1 MSDFQSQL
9 RVEFL
14 GNPNSDKRTVYDA
27 IRELEVNHPD
37 MVEYDSWI
45 VDEFDPAFISM
56 YVLGENVKTRYDSE
70 EEFAWAFNKRDKS
83 KDANIDWVNLYRYLD
98 ALDTHPEVQK
108 WRDGELVSLAD
119 NIMYAITTGLETV
132 KAVLDPMRG
141 DFGAPD
147 YTLF

>member
-1 MSDFQSQL
+1 MADFQSRL
-9 RVEFL
+9 RYEYL
-14 GNPNSDKRTVYDA
+14 GNPDSDKRTVYDA
-27 IRELEVNHPD
+27 IRELEVNDPD
-37 MVEYDSWI
+37 LVDYERWI
-45 VDEFDPAFISM
+45 TDEFDPAFISI
-56 YVLGENVKTRYDSE
+56 YLLGENVNVRYDNE
-70 EEFAWAFNKRDKS
+70 DEFAEKFNRRDKS
-83 KDANIDWVNLYRYLD
+83 KDADVDWANLYRYLD

>member
-14 GNPNSDKRTVYDA
+14 SNPNSDKRTVYDA

-56 YVLGENVKTRYDSE
+56 YVLGENIKTRYDSE

-98 ALDTHPEVQK
+98 ALDTHPEIQK

>member
-9 RVEFL
+9 RYEFL

-37 MVEYDSWI
+37 TVEYDSWI

-119 NIMYAITTGLETV
+119 NIMYAITTRLETV
-132 KAVLDPMRG
+132 NAVLDPLRG

>member
-9 RVEFL
+9 RVDYL

-27 IRELEVNHPD
+27 IRELKQNHPD
-37 MVEYDSWI
+37 MVEYDRWM
-45 VDEFDPAFISM
+45 VGEFDPAFISI
-56 YVLGENVKTRYDSE
+56 YLLGENVNVRYDSE
-70 EEFAWAFNKRDKS
+70 DTFAEKFNKRDKS
-83 KDANIDWVNLYRYLD
+83 KDRDVDWANLYRYLD

-108 WRDGELVSLAD
+108 WRRGELASLAD
-119 NIMYAITTGLETV
+119 NIMYGIITGLETV

-141 DFGAPD
+141 DLGAPD